1 MKRLV
6 TLAVGLALAVPA
18 VHFETSVFDRINAAL
33 GTTAGATAAPAPD
46 LHVDIPKAL
55 QPLIDA
61 LHR

>member
-6 TLAVGLALAVPA
+6 TLAVGLSLAVPA
-18 VHFETSVFDRINAAL
+18 VHFETSLFDRVNAAL
-33 GTTAGATAAPAPD
+33 GTSTATASASAPE
-46 LHVDIPKAL
+46 LHVDVPAAL